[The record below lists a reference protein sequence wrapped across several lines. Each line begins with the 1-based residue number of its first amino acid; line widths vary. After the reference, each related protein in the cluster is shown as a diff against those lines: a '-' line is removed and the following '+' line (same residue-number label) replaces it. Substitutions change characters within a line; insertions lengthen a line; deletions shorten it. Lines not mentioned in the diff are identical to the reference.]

1 VAKAPALGLEGT
13 SDPSG
18 RRAGEPATS
27 GPLPKDL
34 EGKRKEAEA
43 LARFLLENLS

>member
-1 VAKAPALGLEGT
+1 VAPAAAGARPGALG
-13 SDPSG
+13 
-18 RRAGEPATS
+18 

-34 EGKRKEAEA
+34 EERRKEAEA